1 LKQFGPSLDQPSFPA
16 AQPLRASR
24 CYKGSSLIHMASV
37 GGWSEGQQGLN
48 PIALSTFR
56 TRTRPVGTQK
66 KKKVKKKKAALHE
79 KSHISRFFF

>member
-1 LKQFGPSLDQPSFPA
+1 
-16 AQPLRASR
+16 
-24 CYKGSSLIHMASV
+24 MASV

-66 KKKVKKKKAALHE
+66 KKESKEE
-79 KSHISRFFF
+79 KSSLA

>member
-1 LKQFGPSLDQPSFPA
+1 
-16 AQPLRASR
+16 
-24 CYKGSSLIHMASV
+24 MASV

-66 KKKVKKKKAALHE
+66 KNKVKKKKAALHE

>member
-1 LKQFGPSLDQPSFPA
+1 
-16 AQPLRASR
+16 
-24 CYKGSSLIHMASV
+24 MASV

-66 KKKVKKKKAALHE
+66 KKESKEE
-79 KSHISRFFF
+79 KSSLAWKIPHFSLLFLILFFRDLKKEKNCEARLSGLLVSHESMTK